1 MLQNIGDTLKSQR
14 WLAYSML
21 GILALV
27 FAAWGA
33 YGIVDVGFGGG
44 TYAAKVNG
52 QEIST
57 AEANEAWQRQLPQL
71 MQALGGN
78 LTEEQRTTFQ
88 QQLLD
93 GQIRNL
99 AMEQQARRQGYAV
112 TNAQLARAFQSEPA
126 FQVDGQFN
134 AVVAR
139 EMLARVGLTESAYLE
154 DLRRSQLSNQ
164 LVSAIGASEFLT
176 PVETRRILNLMDE
189 EREVRFLLL
198 PPEQFAAGPAF
209 DEAAIEAYY
218 AANQARFTPPE
229 AVRLAYATLSLAD
242 VARGVVVTDDALRER
257 YQSMRDRFVEPERRR
272 ASHILITVDGATNDA
287 AARTLAEDLHQR
299 LLAGADFAAL
309 AKEYS
314 KDSASAQQGGDLGW
328 ATRDAYVQEFADA
341 LFALDEGGVS
351 APVKTQFGY
360 HLIRLDGI
368 RAGAGRS
375 FEDVRAEL
383 SVQVRDELA
392 GDTFGQRMEELQ
404 ARIERGGASIAQLAQ
419 EFGMQ
424 AGEIERF
431 ERGAG
436 GLPLGS
442 DAELNREVFSDAAV
456 NQRRVAGPIPQG
468 DDRLILV
475 QVLEHMP
482 AVARPLAEVR
492 EEVIASLTRQ
502 RGSDA
507 AAAAAE
513 ASLAKL
519 AAGETFDRV
528 AGSLKL
534 KADAPVFAGRQRA
547 DLPVEVRDA
556 AFAVP
561 RPQPGTPHRQVVR
574 LEDGSVALLEV
585 LSVRMNELA
594 GNPQLQALRS
604 QREQQAYAMRGLDA
618 YFAEVVKAAKIRKNP
633 QAFAQ

>member
-57 AEANEAWQRQLPQL
+57 TEANEAWQRQLPQL

-78 LTEEQRTTFQ
+78 LTDEQRTTFQ

-93 GQIRNL
+93 GQIRSL
-99 AMEQQARRQGYAV
+99 AMEQQAQRQGYAV
-112 TNAQLARAFQSEPA
+112 TPAQLARAFQSEPA

-134 AVVAR
+134 SVVAR
-139 EMLARVGLTESAYLE
+139 EALARVGLTEGAYLD
-154 DLRRSQLSNQ
+154 DLRRSQLANQ

-176 PVETRRILNLMDE
+176 PVETRRILALMDE

-257 YQSMRDRFVEPERRR
+257 YQSLRDRFVEPERRR
-272 ASHILITVDGATNDA
+272 ASHILIAVDGTTNEA

-299 LLAGADFAAL
+299 LLAGGDFAAL

-375 FEDVRAEL
+375 FEDVKAEL

-442 DAELNREVFSDAAV
+442 DAELNREVFSDAVV

-468 DDRLILV
+468 DDRIILV
-475 QVLEHMP
+475 QVLDHMP
-482 AVARPLAEVR
+482 ALARPLAEVR
-492 EEVIASLTRQ
+492 DEVIASLTRQ

-507 AAAAAE
+507 AAVAAE
-513 ASLAKL
+513 AGLAKL
-519 AAGETFDRV
+519 AAGEAFDRV
-528 AGSLKL
+528 AASLKL

-547 DLPVEVRDA
+547 DLPVELRDA

-585 LSVRMNELA
+585 LSVRMNELG